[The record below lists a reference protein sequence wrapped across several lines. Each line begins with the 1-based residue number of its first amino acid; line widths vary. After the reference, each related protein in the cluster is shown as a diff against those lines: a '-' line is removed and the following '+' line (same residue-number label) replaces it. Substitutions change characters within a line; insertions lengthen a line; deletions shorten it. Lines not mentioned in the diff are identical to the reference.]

1 MGRIYLARQEYVDR
15 PVALKIVS
23 ANAHDSHY
31 LRRFFLEASIL
42 AKIQHP
48 NVVTLFDYGRVE
60 GAARETYFIAM
71 EFLDGETI
79 AARLRVLKP
88 LPCSLTVGLLGQ
100 LASGLRE
107 AHARGIVH
115 RDVKPSNI
123 VVCSDRDRETAK
135 LVDFGIGKLERGGEK
150 LTRNGALVGTP
161 KYMAPEQFEGCSTTA
176 SDIYAL
182 GLVTYEMLTGEVPFP
197 AASAAESMLAKLDQ
211 PLRPMRTVRPEIDV
225 PRRIEDLVVR
235 MLARHPEDRPSAD
248 TIVRE
253 LSQPRPPPLPPRAT
267 TLSVRPTST
276 HPVAIDRTLSTASL
290 LATDDAGPRAR
301 RLAFGAGIAAVT
313 LALTL
318 GALVPSRR
326 TEAPEPARSF
336 EAAVRRPA
344 SAVEHVVL
352 PLEPPVT
359 TEVSVV
365 DAGPPLRPPNR
376 NGGSRLELEIRH
388 HR

>member
-1 MGRIYLARQEYVDR
+1 MGRIYLARQEFVDR
-15 PVALKIVS
+15 LVALKIVS
-23 ANAHDSHY
+23 ASGHDSHY
-31 LRRFFLEASIL
+31 LKRFFLEASIL

-79 AARLRVLKP
+79 AARLRVLRP
-88 LPCSLTVGLLGQ
+88 LPSPLAVGILQQ
-100 LASGLRE
+100 LAAGLRE

-150 LTRNGALVGTP
+150 LTRSGALVGTP
-161 KYMAPEQFEGCSTTA
+161 KYMAPEQFEGWSTTA

-197 AASAAESMLAKLDQ
+197 AASAAESMLAKLEQ
-211 PLRPMRTVRPEIDV
+211 PLRPMRAVRPELDV
-225 PRRIEDLVVR
+225 PRRIEDLVMR
-235 MLARHPEDRPSAD
+235 MLARYPEDRPSAD
-248 TIVRE
+248 AIVRE
-253 LSQPRPPPLPPRAT
+253 LSQPRPPPLPPRP
-267 TLSVRPTST
+267 SPSFRPTST
-276 HPVAIDRTLSTASL
+276 HPVALDRTLSTASL
-290 LATDDAGPRAR
+290 LATDNEGPRAR
-301 RLAFGAGIAAVT
+301 RVAFGAGVAAVT
-313 LALTL
+313 VALAI

-326 TEAPEPARSF
+326 TPSPQTASSFAASVHLPAP
-336 EAAVRRPA
+336 
-344 SAVEHVVL
+344 AVEHVAP
-352 PLEPPVT
+352 PLEQPVAS
-359 TEVSVV
+359 EVPVV
-365 DAGPPLRPPNR
+365 DAGAPLRPPNR
-376 NGGSRLELEIRH
+376 TGVRLDLEIRH